1 MFSLFRRALLQFLVT
16 GLMISGVS
24 SVLPAYSPAILRNG
38 FQDHSLQELI
48 QDYFVQGFTNSE
60 ILGFLSFVH
69 GISLA
74 MRTLKRWLKRMGLKR
89 AKRTNE
95 APLEDIVFAIIVEME
110 RFVGSFVGYRE
121 MTRRLRVRHNLNI
134 RRDKVT
140 QAMREIDPE
149 GAENRRRRRLQ
160 RRRYRSPGPNFIWHL
175 DGWDKLKP
183 YGFCVHGCVDGFS
196 RRILWLEVNVT
207 NKNPNVML
215 HHFLCT
221 VQQLEGVPRLLR
233 TDLGTEN
240 VWISAIQKLLRRNGT
255 DSLAGEKSVIQG
267 KSSANQRI
275 EAYWSKLRC
284 GGGGWWIN
292 FFKDLRDSGIYKDHD
307 AFHRECLKFFF
318 MPVLRKELYSVAQLW
333 NIKAIQVK
341 KNADVAG
348 GKPHLMFFV
357 PEAYSTKNYLENI
370 DKDEVELCKAMYAEK
385 SRDASLE
392 VEEVVNYIVPDYRVP
407 ENTDQALQLFLE
419 ITSRLENL
427 GY

>member
-16 GLMISGVS
+16 GLIISGVS

-275 EAYWSKLRC
+275 EAY
-284 GGGGWWIN
+284 
-292 FFKDLRDSGIYKDHD
+292 
-307 AFHRECLKFFF
+307 
-318 MPVLRKELYSVAQLW
+318 
-333 NIKAIQVK
+333 
-341 KNADVAG
+341 
-348 GKPHLMFFV
+348 
-357 PEAYSTKNYLENI
+357 
-370 DKDEVELCKAMYAEK
+370 
-385 SRDASLE
+385 
-392 VEEVVNYIVPDYRVP
+392 
-407 ENTDQALQLFLE
+407 
-419 ITSRLENL
+419 
-427 GY
+427 